1 MRLVYLDYNSTTP
14 MDPRVHAKMHPFF
27 ELSFGNPASQSHA
40 KGWQAAREVEE
51 ARNEVAQLLNCK
63 PQEITF
69 TNGATE
75 SNNWAIKGLIQ
86 AIHTENPSQKVHVLT
101 TSIEHA
107 SVSEPLKYLE
117 KKGLIELTE
126 VPVDTLGMIH
136 VSSLEKLKKTNTR
149 LLCVIWCQNEIG
161 TIQNMPEICQWAN
174 ANDIF
179 VLSDATQAVGKLN
192 VDLSL
197 TQVSMLSFSGHKIY
211 GPKGS
216 GVLYTRQTDPK
227 VLLEPLLHGG
237 GQEKLGRSGTLNVP
251 SIVGLGE
258 ACKMARLQKTQDFEM
273 AVKWDHFLQST
284 LKKEFQNKIKFNGN
298 LAQKSPYVL
307 SITLNKIQ
315 SFQLL
320 PKIQN
325 LCVSA
330 GSACGSGN
338 MKASATLMAIGHNP
352 DDLSMTLRI
361 SHGRMTTEVDISEA
375 TETLVKALK
384 SLDF

>member
-1 MRLVYLDYNSTTP
+1 LV
-14 MDPRVHAKMHPFF
+14 
-27 ELSFGNPASQSHA
+27 Q
-40 KGWQAAREVEE
+40 
-51 ARNEVAQLLNCK
+51 
-63 PQEITF
+63 
-69 TNGATE
+69 
-75 SNNWAIKGLIQ
+75 AIK
-86 AIHTENPSQKVHVLT
+86 TENPNEKIHVLT

-126 VPVDTLGMIH
+126 VPVDSLGMIQI
-136 VSSLEKLKKTNTR
+136 SALQKLKQSNTR

-161 TIQNMPEICQWAN
+161 TIQNMNEICQWAT
-174 ANDIF
+174 ANNIL
-179 VLSDATQAVGKLN
+179 VLSDATQAVGKLP
-192 VDLSL
+192 VDLKL
-197 TQVSMLSFSGHKIY
+197 TPVSMLSFSGHKIY

-216 GVLYTRQTDPK
+216 GVLFTRLSHPK
-227 VLLEPLLHGG
+227 ILLEPLLHGG

-251 SIVGLGE
+251 GIVGLGE
-258 ACKMARLQKTQDFEM
+258 ACRIAKLQKEQDFKSAFER
-273 AVKWDHFLQST
+273 DQILQST
-284 LKKEFQNKIKFNGN
+284 LKKEFKNKIRFNGN

-307 SITLNKIQ
+307 SVTLDKIQ

-338 MKASATLMAIGHNP
+338 MKTSPILMAIGHDQN
-352 DDLSMTLRI
+352 DLSMTLRI
-361 SHGRMTTEVDISEA
+361 SHGRMTTEVDIHEA
-375 TETLVKALK
+375 LETLVKSLK

>member
-14 MDPRVHAKMHPFF
+14 MDPRVHAKMQPFF
-27 ELSFGNPASQSHA
+27 DLHFGNPASQSHA
-40 KGWQAAREVEE
+40 KGWQTASEVEA
-51 ARNEVAQLLNCK
+51 ARNEVALLLNCK

-86 AIHTENPSQKVHVLT
+86 SILTEMPSEKIHVLT
-101 TSIEHA
+101 TSVEHA

-126 VPVDTLGMIH
+126 VPVDSLGMIQIA
-136 VSSLEKLKKTNTR
+136 SLEKLKKTNTR
-149 LLCVIWCQNEIG
+149 FLCVIWCQNEIG
-161 TIQNMPEICQWAN
+161 TIQNMTEICQWASN
-174 ANDIF
+174 NNLL

-192 VDLSL
+192 VDLNAAA
-197 TQVSMLSFSGHKIY
+197 VSMLSFSGHKIY

-216 GVLYTRQTDPK
+216 GVLFTRQNNPK
-227 VLLEPLLHGG
+227 IVLEPLLHGG

-251 SIVGLGE
+251 GIVGLGE
-258 ACKMARLQKTQDFEM
+258 ACKIARQQKVQDFQE
-273 AVKWDHFLQST
+273 AVKRDQILQGT
-284 LKKEFQNKIKFNGN
+284 LNQEFANKIKFNGN

-307 SITLNKIQ
+307 SLTLNQIQ

-338 MKASATLMAIGHNP
+338 MKASPTLMAIGHNP

-361 SHGRMTTEVDISEA
+361 SHGRMTTEVDINEA
-375 TETLVKALK
+375 INSLVKALK

>member
-1 MRLVYLDYNSTTP
+1 
-14 MDPRVHAKMHPFF
+14 MDSRVHAKMQPFF
-27 ELSFGNPASQSHA
+27 DLHFGNPASQSHA
-40 KGWQAAREVEE
+40 KGWQAASEVEA
-51 ARNEVAQLLNCK
+51 ARNEVALLLNCK

-75 SNNWAIKGLIQ
+75 SNNWAIKGLVQ
-86 AIHTENPSQKVHVLT
+86 SLLTENPNEKIHVLT
-101 TSIEHA
+101 SSIEHA

-126 VPVDTLGMIH
+126 VPVDSFGMIQ
-136 VSSLEKLKKTNTR
+136 VASLEKLKKTNTR
-149 LLCVIWCQNEIG
+149 FLCVIWCQNEIG
-161 TIQNMPEICQWAN
+161 TIQNMTEICQWAN
-174 ANDIF
+174 ANNLL

-192 VDLSL
+192 VDLSV
-197 TQVSMLSFSGHKIY
+197 TPVSMLSFSGHKIY

-216 GVLYTRQTDPK
+216 GVLFTRQTDPK

-251 SIVGLGE
+251 GIVGLGE
-258 ACKMARLQKTQDFEM
+258 ACKIARLQKAQDFET
-273 AVKWDHFLQST
+273 ALIRDQILQST
-284 LKKEFQNKIKFNGN
+284 LKKEFSNKIKFNGN
-298 LAQKSPYVL
+298 LTQKSPYVL
-307 SITLNKIQ
+307 SVTLTGIQ

-338 MKASATLMAIGHNP
+338 MKASPTLMAIGHNP

-361 SHGRMTTEVDISEA
+361 SHGRMTPEVDILEA
-375 TETLVKALK
+375 TDSLVKALK

>member
-1 MRLVYLDYNSTTP
+1 MQ
-14 MDPRVHAKMHPFF
+14 PFF
-27 ELSFGNPASQSHA
+27 DLHFGNPASQSHA
-40 KGWQAAREVEE
+40 KGWQAASEVEV
-51 ARNEVAQLLNCK
+51 ARNEVALLLNCK

-75 SNNWAIKGLIQ
+75 SNNWAIKGLVQSILS
-86 AIHTENPSQKVHVLT
+86 ENPSEKIHVLST
-101 TSIEHA
+101 NIEHA
-107 SVSEPLKYLE
+107 SVSETLKYLE

-126 VPVDTLGMIH
+126 VPVDSLGMIQIA
-136 VSSLEKLKKTNTR
+136 SLEKLKKANTR
-149 LLCVIWCQNEIG
+149 FLCVIWCQNEIG
-161 TIQNMPEICQWAN
+161 SIQNMTEICQWAN
-174 ANDIF
+174 ANNLL

-192 VDLSL
+192 VDLSV
-197 TQVSMLSFSGHKIY
+197 TAVSMLSFSGHKIY

-216 GVLYTRQTDPK
+216 GVLFTRLNNPK
-227 VLLEPLLHGG
+227 VVLEPLLHGG

-251 SIVGLGE
+251 GLVGLGE
-258 ACKMARLQKTQDFEM
+258 ACKVARMQKAEDFEKALM
-273 AVKWDHFLQST
+273 RDQTLQTT
-284 LKKEFQNKIKFNGN
+284 LKKEFPNKIKFNGN

-307 SITLNKIQ
+307 SVTLPGIQ

-338 MKASATLMAIGHNP
+338 MKASPILMAIGHNP

-361 SHGRMTTEVDISEA
+361 SHGRMTTEVEIQEALDI
-375 TETLVKALK
+375 LVKALK

>member
-14 MDPRVHAKMHPFF
+14 MDSRVHAKMQPFF

-40 KGWQAAREVEE
+40 KGWQAASEVEV
-51 ARNEVAQLLNCK
+51 AREEVALLLNCE

-75 SNNWAIKGLIQ
+75 SNNWAIKGLVQ
-86 AIHTENPSQKVHVLT
+86 ALQSENPSEKIHVLT

-117 KKGLIELTE
+117 KKGWIELTE
-126 VPVDTLGMIH
+126 VPVDSLGMIQTAA
-136 VSSLEKLKKTNTR
+136 LEKLKKSNTR
-149 LLCVIWCQNEIG
+149 FLCVIWCQNEIG
-161 TIQNMPEICQWAN
+161 TIQNMNEICQWAEQN
-174 ANDIF
+174 NIV
-179 VLSDATQAVGKLN
+179 VLSDATQAVGKLP
-192 VDLSL
+192 VDLKV
-197 TQVSMLSFSGHKIY
+197 TPVSMLSFSGHKIY

-216 GVLYTRQTDPK
+216 GVLFTRLRHPK
-227 VLLEPLLHGG
+227 ILLEPLLHGG

-251 SIVGLGE
+251 GIVGLGE
-258 ACKMARLQKTQDFEM
+258 ACKLARLQKAQDFETAM
-273 AVKWDHFLQST
+273 KWDQFLQST
-284 LKKEFQNKIKFNGN
+284 LKKEFPNKIQFNGN

-307 SITLNKIQ
+307 SVTLDQIQ

-325 LCVSA
+325 LCVSS
-330 GSACGSGN
+330 GSACGSGS
-338 MKASATLMAIGHNP
+338 MKASPILMAIGHDQN
-352 DDLSMTLRI
+352 DLSMTLRI
-361 SHGRMTTEVDISEA
+361 SHGRMTTEVDVNEA
-375 TETLVKALK
+375 VETLVKSLK

>member
-14 MDPRVHAKMHPFF
+14 MDSRVHAKMQPFF
-27 ELSFGNPASQSHA
+27 DLHYGNPASQSHA
-40 KGWQAAREVEE
+40 KGWQAASEVEE
-51 ARNEVAQLLNCK
+51 ARKEVALLLNCK

-75 SNNWAIKGLIQ
+75 SNNWAIKGLVHSIL
-86 AIHTENPSQKVHVLT
+86 TENPTEKIHVLT

-117 KKGLIELTE
+117 RKGLIELTE
-126 VPVDTLGMIH
+126 VPVDSLGMIQIAI
-136 VSSLEKLKKTNTR
+136 LEKLKKANTR
-149 LLCVIWCQNEIG
+149 FLCVIWCQNEIG
-161 TIQNMPEICQWAN
+161 TIQNMTEICQWAK
-174 ANDIF
+174 AHDLLI
-179 VLSDATQAVGKLN
+179 LSDATQAVGKLN
-192 VDLSL
+192 VDLNA

-216 GVLYTRQTDPK
+216 GVLFTRQMDPK

-251 SIVGLGE
+251 GIVGLGE
-258 ACKMARLQKTQDFEM
+258 ACKIARLQKAQDFEN
-273 AVKWDHFLQST
+273 ALLRDQLLQST
-284 LKKEFQNKIKFNGN
+284 LKKEFPNNIKFNGH

-307 SITLNKIQ
+307 SVTLNKIQ

-325 LCVSA
+325 LCVST

-338 MKASATLMAIGHNP
+338 MKASPTLMAIGHNQN
-352 DDLSMTLRI
+352 DLSMTLRI

-375 TETLVKALK
+375 VETLVKALK